1 MLLEFYAGNYRSF
14 KEGFS
19 FSMIPAPKQKG
30 LDYSIFNEEI
40 EGKNYKALSSAVIY
54 GANASGKTNIIGA
67 MDTFKNILMRGNIR
81 NSDMNSPN
89 AASASLELIPNS
101 SLDEIKNTEFGI
113 KFIEQ
118 GILIEYTVEMALGK
132 FLDSDFSRKI
142 ISEEFKVN
150 NRTVFVRR
158 EGILNLKNLDKL
170 PEMFAVSFETTEKS
184 LIKIAESNMAED
196 ELFLMNGF
204 RIMFS
209 PKLTSFFS
217 DWIKNKFIVIYR
229 ADLMELKRMINNPKE
244 DAVYII
250 EEKLNEI
257 AKKFGVNS
265 SALGYVTDK
274 ETNSQVLCSLFKEKN
289 IAIPAEYFESYGT
302 IRFVNIFPIVMQTLM
317 NGATLVVDEFDASIH
332 PKAVASIINAFHD
345 DDINKNKAQLIFN
358 THNPIFLT
366 SNLFRRDE
374 IKFVERDEM
383 GVSEHY
389 SLSDFKTYGR
399 NGVRKN
405 EDFRTN
411 YMENRYGAIND
422 VDFYGILKE
431 LMEGK

>member
-1 MLLEFYAGNYRSF
+1 MLLGFYANNYRSF
-14 KEGFS
+14 KDGFS
-19 FSMIPAPKQKG
+19 FSMMPAPKQKG
-30 LDYSIFNEEI
+30 LDYSILKEEI

-67 MDTFKNILMRGNIR
+67 MDTFKNILLRGNIR
-81 NSDMNSPN
+81 NSEMNSPN

-142 ISEEFKVN
+142 IAEEFKVN
-150 NRTVFVRR
+150 NRTVFDRR
-158 EGILNLKNLDKL
+158 DGILNLKNLDKL
-170 PEMFAVSFETTEKS
+170 PEMFSVSFETVEKS
-184 LIKIAESNMAED
+184 LIKIAEGNMAED
-196 ELFLMNGF
+196 ELFITNGF

-209 PKLTSFFS
+209 PKLTSFVT

-274 ETNSQVLCSLFKEKN
+274 ENNSQVLCSLFKEKN

>member
-274 ETNSQVLCSLFKEKN
+274 ENNSQVLCSLFKEKN

>member
-30 LDYSIFNEEI
+30 LDYSIFNAEI

-81 NSDMNSPN
+81 NSEMNSPN

-170 PEMFAVSFETTEKS
+170 PEMFAVSFETAEKS

-274 ETNSQVLCSLFKEKN
+274 ENNSQVLCSLFKEKN

>member
-14 KEGFS
+14 KDGFS
-19 FSMIPAPKQKG
+19 FSMMPAPKQKG
-30 LDYSIFNEEI
+30 LDYSILNEEI
-40 EGKNYKALSSAVIY
+40 EGKSYKALSSAVIY

-67 MDTFKNILMRGNIR
+67 MDTFKNIVLRGNIK
-81 NSDMNSPN
+81 NSDSNNSPN
-89 AASASLELIPNS
+89 IASNLLEIIPNS
-101 SLDEIKNTEFGI
+101 GLDEIKNTEFGI
-113 KFIEQ
+113 KFIEK
-118 GILIEYTVEMALGK
+118 GVLIEYTVEMNLGK
-132 FLDSDFSRKI
+132 FLDRNFNRMI
-142 ISEEFKVN
+142 IAEELKVN
-150 NRTVFVRR
+150 NISVFAR
-158 EGILNLKNLDKL
+158 ENNNLKLRNFDKISDIFL
-170 PEMFAVSFETTEKS
+170 FSVENIDKN
-184 LIKIAESNMAED
+184 LIKYVEINMGED
-196 ELFLMNGF
+196 ELFLVNGF
-204 RIMFS
+204 KNMFS
-209 PKLTSFFS
+209 SKLASFVT
-217 DWIKNKFIVIYR
+217 DWIKEKFVVIYR
-229 ADLMELKRMINNPKE
+229 ADSMELKRVVNNPKE
-244 DAVYII
+244 DTVYI

-265 SALGYVTDK
+265 SALGYIADK
-274 ETNSQVLCSLFKEKN
+274 ETNNQVLCSIFKEKN

-302 IRFVNIFPIVMQTLM
+302 IRFVNIFPIVVQTLM
-317 NGATLVVDEFDASIH
+317 DGATLVVDEFDASIH

-345 DDINKNKAQLIFN
+345 DNINKNKAQLIFN

-366 SNLFRRDE
+366 PNLFRRDE
-374 IKFVERDEM
+374 IKFVERDEE

-405 EDFRTN
+405 EDFLSN

>member
-14 KEGFS
+14 KDGFS
-19 FSMIPAPKQKG
+19 FSMMPAPKQKG
-30 LDYSIFNEEI
+30 LDYSILNEEI
-40 EGKNYKALSSAVIY
+40 EEKSYKALSSAVIY

-67 MDTFKNILMRGNIR
+67 MDTFKNIVLRGNIK

-89 AASASLELIPNS
+89 AASALLELVPNS
-101 SLDEIKNTEFGI
+101 SLEEIKNTKFGI

-118 GILIEYTVEMALGK
+118 GVFIEYTIEMTLGK

-142 ISEEFKVN
+142 IAEEFKVN
-150 NRTVFVRR
+150 NRTVFVRKD
-158 EGILNLKNLDKL
+158 GTIKLKNLDKL
-170 PEMFAVSFETTEKS
+170 PDIFAAGFKTIEKS
-184 LIKIAESNMAED
+184 LIKIAESNMADD

-204 RIMFS
+204 RIMFN
-209 PKLTSFFS
+209 PKLTSFVT
-217 DWIKNKFIVIYR
+217 DWFKKKFIVIYR
-229 ADLMELKRMINNPKE
+229 ADLIELKRVFDNPK
-244 DAVYII
+244 DGAVYI

-265 SALGYVTDK
+265 SALGYIADK
-274 ETNSQVLCSLFKEKN
+274 ETNNQVLCSLFKEKHV
-289 IAIPAEYFESYGT
+289 AIPAEYFESYGT
-302 IRFVNIFPIVMQTLM
+302 IRFVNIFPIVVQTLM
-317 NGATLVVDEFDASIH
+317 DGATLVVDEFDASIH

-345 DDINKNKAQLIFN
+345 DNINKNKAQLIFN

-366 SNLFRRDE
+366 PNLLRRDE
-374 IKFVERDEM
+374 IKFVERNEE

-389 SLSDFKTYGR
+389 SLADFKTYGR
-399 NGVRKN
+399 SGVRKN
-405 EDFRTN
+405 EDFLTN

-422 VDFYGILKE
+422 VDFYGIFKE

>member
-14 KEGFS
+14 KDGFS
-19 FSMIPAPKQKG
+19 FSMMPAPKQKG
-30 LDYSIFNEEI
+30 LDYSILNEEI
-40 EGKNYKALSSAVIY
+40 EGKSYKALSSAVIY

-67 MDTFKNILMRGNIR
+67 MDTFKNIVLRGNIR

-132 FLDSDFSRKI
+132 FLDSNFSRKI
-142 ISEEFKVN
+142 IAEELKVN
-150 NRTVFVRR
+150 SRTVFERR
-158 EGILNLKNLDKL
+158 DGTLNLKNLDKF
-170 PEMFAVSFETTEKS
+170 PERFAVSFETIEKS
-184 LIKIAESNMAED
+184 LIKIAESNMAEN

-209 PKLTSFFS
+209 PKLTSFFT

-265 SALGYVTDK
+265 SALGYVMDK
-274 ETNSQVLCSLFKEKN
+274 ETNSQVLCSLFKEKHV
-289 IAIPAEYFESYGT
+289 AIPAEYFESYGT
-302 IRFVNIFPIVMQTLM
+302 IRFVNIFPIVVQTLM
-317 NGATLVVDEFDASIH
+317 DGATLVVDEFDASIH

-345 DDINKNKAQLIFN
+345 DNINKNKAQLIFN

-366 SNLFRRDE
+366 PNLFRRDE
-374 IKFVERDEM
+374 IKFVERDEE

-405 EDFRTN
+405 EDFLSN